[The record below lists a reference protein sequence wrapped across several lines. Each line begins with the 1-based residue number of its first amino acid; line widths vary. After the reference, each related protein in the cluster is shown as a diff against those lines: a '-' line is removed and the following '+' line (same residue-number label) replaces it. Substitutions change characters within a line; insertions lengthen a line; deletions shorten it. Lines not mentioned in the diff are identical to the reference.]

1 MTDRD
6 ALEQAREEAIEAV
19 RQEGAR
25 VAIDTRMEIQEKTRQ
40 WVTASAAFLVL
51 ALGLLAFFGYKE
63 TADFRRKLTELEEE
77 AQQSV
82 TEARQQAREQLASL
96 QRRVEKL
103 STDVDRQARAATE
116 QIDAARTDLA
126 DAQADFSARLRQ
138 LEAASDRLAES
149 QALLREA
156 RALEA
161 TYREAQADV
170 QRQLQ
175 QIAKLQNSFFNVFVM
190 YQAPASTVEAVVD
203 PLLAEI
209 RDAGF
214 VVDAENIMGLSVDRT
229 EIIYYDES
237 RPPQVDT
244 LLRLLRRSPVGERL
258 AARGEPAEAVFRG
271 RRNPRDLLIKI
282 RAQ

>member
-1 MTDRD
+1 MNDRD

-19 RQEGAR
+19 RHEGAR
-25 VAIDTRMEIQEKTRQ
+25 VAIDTRLEIQEKTRQ

-63 TADFRRKLTELEEE
+63 TADFRRKLSELETE
-77 AQQSV
+77 AQQ
-82 TEARQQAREQLASL
+82 TLDEARARTRQQVAGLQNRVAEVSAEVDQRANAAS
-96 QRRVEKL
+96 
-103 STDVDRQARAATE
+103 E
-116 QIDAARTDLA
+116 QIASAKAALA
-126 DAQADFSARLRQ
+126 EAQADFDGRLAQ
-138 LEAASDRLAES
+138 LDQAQARLAES
-149 QALLREA
+149 QALLRKA

-161 TYREAQADV
+161 TYRAAQKDV
-170 QRQLQ
+170 QRQLD

-190 YQAPASTVEAVVD
+190 YQAPRRTVETVVD
-203 PLLAEI
+203 PLLARI

-244 LLRLLRRSPVGERL
+244 LLTLLRESPVGDRL
-258 AARGEPAEAVFRG
+258 AERGQPPEAVFRG

>member
-103 STDVDRQARAATE
+103 STDVDLQAQAATE

-190 YQAPASTVEAVVD
+190 YQAPASTVETVVD